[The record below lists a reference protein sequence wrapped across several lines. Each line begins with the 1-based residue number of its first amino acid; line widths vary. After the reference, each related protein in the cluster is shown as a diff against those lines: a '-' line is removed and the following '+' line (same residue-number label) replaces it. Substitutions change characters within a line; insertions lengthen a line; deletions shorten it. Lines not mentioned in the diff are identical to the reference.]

1 MIIPAKILNGKELVK
16 SIFPTKVADAPNTIN
31 TTEKPNENK
40 IVGIKLTFFDSSN
53 FSSVVPDI
61 YEIYPGIRGKTHGD
75 KKLIKP
81 ALIATK
87 ISVIL
92 TSIFHCCRNIG
103 YRSHHCIF

>member
-53 FSSVVPDI
+53 FSSVVPDM

-75 KKLIKP
+75 KKLINP

-92 TSIFHCCRNIG
+92 TSIFHCCRNTG
-103 YRSHHCIF
+103 YRSHH

>member
-1 MIIPAKILNGKELVK
+1 MIIPAKILNGNELVK

-75 KKLIKP
+75 KKLINP
-81 ALIATK
+81 ALKAINN
-87 ISVIL
+87 SVISS
-92 TSIFHCCRNIG
+92 SIFHCCRNSS
-103 YRSHHCIF
+103 YRCH